1 MEDIIIS
8 LNNASVFSNIFWAAL
23 VFFIGLILSKK
34 SGSIIENLL
43 QNIKL
48 NQATK
53 NLGWHNFFEKYNA
66 KLNASRFF
74 GMIVQLYVILITFMV
89 SSEILNLSVLSEFFL
104 NVIQYYPNILISS
117 VIFVMAVFVADFS
130 KKIVYA
136 GADLKYSNT
145 LSAFVGAST
154 WVLAALAIFYQL
166 KIVPDLII
174 TLFVGVVVALA
185 LTFGLSFGL
194 GGQELVKDFLKKI
207 QKKIK

>member
-53 NLGWHNFFEKYNA
+53 NLGWHNFFEKYNT

-145 LSAFVGAST
+145 LSAFIGAST

>member
-1 MEDIIIS
+1 MENIITS
-8 LNNASVFSNIFWAAL
+8 LANINFISNIFWAIL
-23 VFFIGLILSKK
+23 VFAIGIILSKK
-34 SGSIIENLL
+34 GGSIIEELL

-48 NQATK
+48 NQITK

-74 GMIVQLYVILITFMV
+74 GMIVELYIILITFMV
-89 SSEILNLSVLSEFFL
+89 STEILNLTVLSEFFL

-117 VIFVMAVFVADFS
+117 LIFIMAVFVAVFS

-145 LSAFVGAST
+145 LSVFIGAST

-174 TLFVGVVVALA
+174 TLFVGVVAALA

-194 GGQELVKDFLKKI
+194 GGQEIVKNFLKDI